1 MYLLTVRIRVFSP
14 TQAPIWHQHLLD
26 HFFYAA
32 EERMVI
38 MHGIQARSVRNKYLK
53 DLLTQWR
60 GLLAGYDEGLAKG
73 SDAVLATALWRNIF
87 SADEDVDLT
96 LLGAVVS
103 YTRGVL
109 TALEEM
115 DDTALVTGE
124 VAFGDP
130 ASQLDEVLALSR
142 TLMTTPAVEGKTRPG
157 RSQLDAEGS
166 ADEDEDVPTRSQ
178 TPMTTAVEGEPQSGR
193 GPIDADGE
201 GEEVKQS
208 QFERLKE
215 KI

>member
-1 MYLLTVRIRVFSP
+1 MYLLTVRIRVFPP

-38 MHGIQARSVRNKYLK
+38 MHGMHARAVRNNYLK
-53 DLLTQWR
+53 DLFAQWR

-73 SDAVLATALWRNIF
+73 SDAVLATALWRNVF

-109 TALEEM
+109 TALEQM
-115 DDTALVTGE
+115 DDAALVAGE

-130 ASQLDEVLALSR
+130 ASQLDEVLARSR
-142 TLMTTPAVEGKTRPG
+142 T
-157 RSQLDAEGS
+157 
-166 ADEDEDVPTRSQ
+166 
-178 TPMTTAVEGEPQSGR
+178 PMPTTAVEGETSSGSR
-193 GPIDADGE
+193 AD
-201 GEEVKQS
+201 
-208 QFERLKE
+208 
-215 KI
+215 